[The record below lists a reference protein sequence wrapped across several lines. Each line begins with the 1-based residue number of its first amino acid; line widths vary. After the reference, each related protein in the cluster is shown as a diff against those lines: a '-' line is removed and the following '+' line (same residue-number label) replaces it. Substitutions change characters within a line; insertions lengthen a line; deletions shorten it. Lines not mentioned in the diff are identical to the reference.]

1 MNAGMNFVRLQDGA
15 RIAYDDSGS
24 GPVIV
29 FSHCLGG
36 SRAVWAPVIARLEKN
51 YRCIAYDL
59 RGQGES
65 ERTPGPY
72 SMPQLAADGLQ
83 LLDALEIETCVFAG
97 VSMGGMVAQHLALL
111 APQRLSGLILADTA
125 PGFDAA
131 GRAAWDERIA
141 LLQRD
146 GIAPLVDTMMG
157 RWFTDHFQHSQA
169 PAVAAI
175 AAILADTDREG
186 YLASCVAVRD
196 HDLLS
201 RLGEITQPTL
211 VVCGADD
218 PSTPLPLSQALA
230 AGIPGA
236 RLEVLA
242 GLRHL
247 PSFEAPEVF
256 CGVVENFLRPQGT
269 PVGQAQVSPPGRSL

>member
-1 MNAGMNFVRLQDGA
+1 MNLVRLQDGA

-36 SRAVWAPVIARLEKN
+36 SRAVWAPVIARLEKS

-59 RGQGES
+59 RGQGDS
-65 ERTPGPY
+65 ETTPGPY
-72 SMPQLAADGLQ
+72 SMAQLASDALE
-83 LLDALEIETCVFAG
+83 LLDALDIENCVFAG

-131 GRAAWDERIA
+131 GRVAWTERIEQ
-141 LLQRD
+141 LQRD

-157 RWFTDHFQHSQA
+157 RWFTETFRRAQPQ
-169 PAVAAI
+169 AVAGI
-175 AAILADTDREG
+175 AAILADTELAG
-186 YLASCVAVRD
+186 YLASCAAVRD

-201 RLGEITQPTL
+201 RLKDITQPTL
-211 VVCGADD
+211 VVCGEND
-218 PSTPLPLSQALA
+218 PSTPLPLSRALA

-242 GLRHL
+242 GLNHL
-247 PSFEAPEVF
+247 PNFEAPEAF
-256 CGVVENFLRPQGT
+256 CGVVEKFLRP
-269 PVGQAQVSPPGRSL
+269 